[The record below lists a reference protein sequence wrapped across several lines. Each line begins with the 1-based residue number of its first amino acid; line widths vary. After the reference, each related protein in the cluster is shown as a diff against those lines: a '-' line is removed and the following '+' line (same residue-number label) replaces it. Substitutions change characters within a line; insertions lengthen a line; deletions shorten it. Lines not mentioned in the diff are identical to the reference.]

1 MAVRQCSSR
10 RKARNPSDS
19 STQQCGI
26 VGHVNP
32 EFLENTMA
40 APRSSLSLRSKICK
54 SIRDSVAILVQLR
67 ILAAEIVF
75 TVAALYGLYHAY
87 VLLTK

>member
-1 MAVRQCSSR
+1 MAVRQGSSGQ
-10 RKARNPSDS
+10 KASYPSGC

-32 EFLENTMA
+32 AVLENTMA
-40 APRSSLSLRSKICK
+40 APRSSLRSKICK
-54 SIRDSVAILVQLR
+54 CIRDAVAVLAQLR
-67 ILAAEIVF
+67 ILVAEITF
-75 TVAALYGLYHAY
+75 TAAAFYGLYHAY

>member
-10 RKARNPSDS
+10 RKARNPSGS

-40 APRSSLSLRSKICK
+40 APRSSLRSKICK

>member
-10 RKARNPSDS
+10 RKAHNPSGS

-32 EFLENTMA
+32 ESLENTMA
-40 APRSSLSLRSKICK
+40 ALRRSLRSRICK
-54 SIRDSVAILVQLR
+54 SIRDAVAVLVQLR

-75 TVAALYGLYHAY
+75 TAAAFYGLYHAF

>member
-1 MAVRQCSSR
+1 MAVRHRSPGQ
-10 RKARNPSDS
+10 KASNPSGC

-32 EFLENTMA
+32 EFMENTMA
-40 APRSSLSLRSKICK
+40 APRSSLRSKICK
-54 SIRDSVAILVQLR
+54 SIRDAVAVLVQLR

-75 TVAALYGLYHAY
+75 TAAALYGLYHAY

>member
-1 MAVRQCSSR
+1 MAVRHRSPR
-10 RKARNPSDS
+10 LKAHNPSGC

-32 EFLENTMA
+32 VFLENTMA
-40 APRSSLSLRSKICK
+40 APRSSLRSKICK
-54 SIRDSVAILVQLR
+54 SIRDAVAVLAQLR
-67 ILAAEIVF
+67 TLAAEIIF
-75 TVAALYGLYHAY
+75 TAAAFYGLYHVY

>member
-40 APRSSLSLRSKICK
+40 APRSSLRSKICK